1 MDIQAILGFSIGAL
15 SIGNILSAVVQ
26 LVLCLI
32 IIKFIMGMVE
42 KMLSEKSHVPVT
54 LHAIIRSGL
63 KVILYFV
70 TVLIVAGGLG
80 IETSSLLAVFSL
92 AGVAFSLALQG
103 SLSNLASGVLLLITR
118 PFKVGDFIDASG
130 VSGTVKEI
138 GLIYT
143 RLGTPANQDIFVP
156 NSEISANKVINYST
170 ETTRRADIVVSAAY
184 ESPVEDVKS
193 ALFQAIGNTEN
204 ILTDPAP
211 FVRLSAYKDSCI
223 EYTVRVWANSA
234 DYWNVYFDLLENIST
249 SFQRNGVEMT
259 YNHLNVHMIEDK
271 K

>member
-1 MDIQAILGFSIGAL
+1 MDIQAIFGFSIGAL
-15 SIGNILSAVVQ
+15 SIGSIISAVVQ
-26 LVLCLI
+26 LVLCII
-32 IIKFIMGMVE
+32 IIKLIMGMVN
-42 KMLSEKSHVPVT
+42 KMLSGKTHVPVS
-54 LHAIIRSGL
+54 LHSFIRSGL
-63 KVILYFV
+63 KVILYFI

-103 SLSNLASGVLLLITR
+103 SLSNLASGVLLLVTK
-118 PFKVGDFIDASG
+118 PFQVGDFIEGCG

-143 RLGTPANQDIFVP
+143 RLITLTNQDIFVP
-156 NSEISANKVINYST
+156 NSEVSASKVINYST

-193 ALFQAIGNTEN
+193 ALFQAIESTGSV
-204 ILTDPAP
+204 LTDPAP

-234 DYWNVYFDLLENIST
+234 DYWNVYFDLLENISA

>member
-1 MDIQAILGFSIGAL
+1 MSVQEILGFSIGAL

-26 LVLCLI
+26 LALCLI
-32 IIKFIMGMVE
+32 IIKFIMGMVN
-42 KMLSEKSHVPVT
+42 KMLGSDSRVPVS

-63 KVILYFV
+63 KVILYFI
-70 TVLIVAGGLG
+70 TVLIVAGSVG

-103 SLSNLASGVLLLITR
+103 SLSNLASGVLLLVTK
-118 PFKVGDFIDASG
+118 PFQVGDFVEASG

-138 GLIYT
+138 GLVYT
-143 RLGTPANQDIFVP
+143 RLGTPANQDIYVP

-170 ETTRRADIVVSAAY
+170 QTTRRADIVISAAY
-184 ESPVEDVKS
+184 ESPVDEVKS
-193 ALFQAIGNTEN
+193 ALFQAIERTEN

-223 EYTVRVWANSA
+223 EYTVRVWANSSE
-234 DYWNVYFDLLENIST
+234 YWNVYFDLLENIST
-249 SFQRNGVEMT
+249 SFQSHGVEMT